1 MPFYPGPGLGGHCIP
16 IDPRYLAWKMKTLN
30 YNARFIQLAEEVNFS
45 MPEYVIHKIVGALND
60 DCKSLNGSRILL
72 LGVTY
77 KADISDMRESPALD
91 IMHIL
96 HERGASVAYHD
107 PHVPRVLMDGWSIAT
122 ADLTSDVLRAADCV
136 VITTAHSTYD
146 WQWVIDNSRLVV
158 DTRNVTVQ
166 VKPGATRIVK
176 L

>member
-1 MPFYPGPGLGGHCIP
+1 
-16 IDPRYLAWKMKTLN
+16 
-30 YNARFIQLAEEVNFS
+30 
-45 MPEYVIHKIVGALND
+45 VIHKIVGALND
-60 DCKSLNGSRILL
+60 ECKSLNGSRILL

-107 PHVPRVLMDGWSIAT
+107 PQVSRVLMDGWSIAT
-122 ADLTSDVLRAADCV
+122 VELTSDVLRAADCV

-166 VKPGATRIVK
+166 VKPGAARIVK